1 MCITELHGFCR
12 RDEAGRPFDQPK
24 ETGIFPQAAAIG
36 KSHRFFTRKGFHFPD
51 GLLNEGTIRL
61 GPRTA
66 MKAIEIIQHHHILGA
81 DTVGGIHRHRRLQ
94 DDADLFMRGN
104 RLQVKK
110 LRETS
115 ERFYKLRILT
125 DAFIVY
131 IDPIR
136 TAGLCYGKNFFHM
149 HTAGMLIPEH
159 MPEYLCILLSA
170 VPV

>member
-12 RDEAGRPFDQPK
+12 GDEAGRPF
-24 ETGIFPQAAAIG
+24 EEAEESGIFPQTTAIRKSDSLLSG
-36 KSHRFFTRKGFHFPD
+36 KCLHPPD
-51 GLLNEGTIRL
+51 GLFDEGTIRL

-81 DTVGGIHRHRRLQ
+81 DTVGDIHRHRRLQ

-104 RLQVKK
+104 RLQVKQ

-115 ERFYKLRILT
+115 ERFYQLRILT

-131 IDPIR
+131 IDPIG

-149 HTAGMLIPEH
+149 HTAGMLIPQH
-159 MPEYLCILLSA
+159 MPEYLCIFLSA